1 MLFDAVGCEE
11 CSHTGYK
18 GRVAVAEY
26 LRCDEH
32 IRALPKGV
40 DFLPAARRHAASQG
54 WRTLLE
60 DGFAKALRGVTTVE
74 EVLRVA
80 G

>member
-1 MLFDAVGCEE
+1 MEAVGCES
-11 CSHTGYK
+11 CGNTGYK

-26 LRCDEH
+26 LRCDEQ
-32 IRALPKGV
+32 IRAMDKGAN
-40 DFLPAARRHAASQG
+40 FIPAARNYAESQG
-54 WRTLLE
+54 WRTLVQ
-60 DGFAKALRGVTTVE
+60 DGFAKALNGVTTIA

>member
-1 MLFDAVGCEE
+1 MQAKGCDA

-26 LRCDEH
+26 LRCDAH
-32 IRALPKGV
+32 VRALKKDG
-40 DFLPAARRHAASQG
+40 DFLSGVRGYAQGQG
-54 WRTLLE
+54 WRTLLQ
-60 DGFAKALRGVTTVE
+60 DGFAKALNGVTTVE